1 MNINEVIYNV
11 GVNDYKIKLFENQYQ
26 VYDGMKYN
34 SYLINDNQIAVLNS
48 VEKNYVEEWI
58 SNIKQIIGKKE
69 INYLIIQH
77 MEPDHSGGI
86 LELLKE
92 YPNIKIVASNQA
104 FKMLNN
110 FFNINLV
117 NNQIIVKEKDTLTLG
132 KSKLIFFEAKMIHW
146 PEVMMI
152 YEVENK
158 VLFSADAFGKFGT
171 NEDELEWEKEAKRYY
186 YGIIGKYGVQ
196 VQQILKKIRTLDIQY
211 ICSLHGPI
219 LKNNINYYLES
230 YDRWS
235 SNQSETKGVV
245 INYCSIYGNTQK
257 VVYELEKL
265 LKEEGYEEVILN
277 DLSECDIH
285 KAISDAF
292 QYPIMILASPTYNN
306 NLFTYM
312 KHFLNGIIERNYH
325 SRIIGLIENGSW
337 NPASNKIIKDILI
350 TQKNIKYLKNE
361 ITILSSM
368 NEETLSKLKDLVYE
382 IINI

>member
-171 NEDELEWEKEAKRYY
+171 NEDELEWEKEARRYY
-186 YGIIGKYGVQ
+186 YGIIGKYGIQ

-230 YDRWS
+230 YDKWS

-265 LKEEGYEEVILN
+265 LKKEGYEEVILN

-312 KHFLNGIIERNYH
+312 KYFLNGIIERNYH

-350 TQKNIKYLKNE
+350 SQKNIIYLKNE

-368 NEETLSKLKDLVYE
+368 NEEIFLKLKDLVYE

>member
-1 MNINEVIYNV
+1 
-11 GVNDYKIKLFENQYQ
+11 
-26 VYDGMKYN
+26 
-34 SYLINDNQIAVLNS
+34 
-48 VEKNYVEEWI
+48 
-58 SNIKQIIGKKE
+58 
-69 INYLIIQH
+69 
-77 MEPDHSGGI
+77 
-86 LELLKE
+86 
-92 YPNIKIVASNQA
+92 
-104 FKMLNN
+104 
-110 FFNINLV
+110 
-117 NNQIIVKEKDTLTLG
+117 
-132 KSKLIFFEAKMIHW
+132 
-146 PEVMMI
+146 
-152 YEVENK
+152 
-158 VLFSADAFGKFGT
+158 
-171 NEDELEWEKEAKRYY
+171 
-186 YGIIGKYGVQ
+186 
-196 VQQILKKIRTLDIQY
+196 
-211 ICSLHGPI
+211 LHGPI

-265 LKEEGYEEVILN
+265 LKQEGYEEVILN

-312 KHFLNGIIERNYH
+312 KYFLNGIIERNYH

-361 ITILSSM
+361 ITILSSISP
-368 NEETLSKLKDLVYE
+368 LSSPWNSLTPFKAL
-382 IINI
+382 